1 MAVKQ
6 KPTKSIPTEIGATG
20 VYSRTVGSYYQE
32 AIKELSFPYSLETY
46 DKMMMDVTIAS
57 AITAVNVIAN
67 RVPIYVEAYDQS
79 PTHQKRAEFVRQ
91 CFNDMQ
97 GDTLDSVIQKA
108 LTFNRYGFS
117 VLEKVFYR
125 RRFKNGSKY
134 DDGKIGVKYLPMR
147 RQHSLTGF
155 KWDDKFRE
163 FKGFY
168 QNTKPTPRFDYYG
181 YSRSLQEIK
190 NNPENNGD
198 KLLPK
203 NRVLHFKVDLSTD
216 LPESISPL
224 YYAYEGWRELQRY
237 KDLENVSSSKNMNGV
252 LVGRIPEEYLAP
264 DADDDMKKAGKAFQA
279 GITNIGRNEQVGIV
293 IPSTRTEENSP
304 EWDITTLQSS
314 SSHVT
319 SISSIVQRLQN
330 ELLQLMFADALTS
343 GADMSEVNKGK
354 KSFLNIVVEIRIK
367 EILRVLNT
375 DLIPDLFARNGWDSS
390 KIPTFKYGELEEVDM
405 AVFAKAMQQ
414 LKATKLIP
422 VTPQVINKV
431 LEVMGFTYRVSDDIS
446 KEELDELL
454 GVEEK
459 DDSRS
464 GDGLAKGSGNGT
476 SDKPSEDDRSASN
489 LDNR

>member
-6 KPTKSIPTEIGATG
+6 KPTKSIPTEIGVTG
-20 VYSRTVGSYYQE
+20 VYSRTVGSYFQE

-67 RVPIYVEAYDQS
+67 RVPIYVESYDQS
-79 PTHQKRAEFVRQ
+79 PTHQKRAEFIRQ
-91 CFNDMQ
+91 CFDDMQ
-97 GDTLDSVIQKA
+97 GDTLDGVIQKA

-147 RQHSLTGF
+147 RQHSLIGF
-155 KWDDKFRE
+155 KWDKDYRDFE
-163 FKGFY
+163 GFY
-168 QNTKPTPRFDYYG
+168 QNTIASPRFDYYG

-190 NNPENNGD
+190 NNPEKNGD
-198 KLLPK
+198 TFIPK
-203 NRVLHFKVDLSTD
+203 SRVLHFKVDKSTD
-216 LPESISPL
+216 LPESVSPL

-264 DADDDMKKAGKAFQA
+264 DADDDMKKAGNAFRT

-304 EWDITTLQSS
+304 EWDISTLQSS

-343 GADMSEVNKGK
+343 GADTSEVNKGK

-375 DLIPDLFARNGWDSS
+375 DLIPDIFARNGWDTS
-390 KIPTFKYGELEEVDM
+390 KIPTFKYSELEEIDM

-414 LKATKLIP
+414 LKATKMIP

-431 LEVMGFTYRVSDDIS
+431 LEVMGFTDRVSDDIS
-446 KEELDELL
+446 KEELDDLL

-464 GDGLAKGSGNGT
+464 GDGLAKGAGNGT
-476 SDKPSEDDRSASN
+476 SDKPSEDDNSASN
-489 LDNR
+489 LDNK